1 MSNKV
6 LIVDDDDSV
15 LTMLYKVIKSNGIDA
30 DTSSSGESA
39 LALIAEHPYDLI
51 LLDINMQG
59 MDGFQVI
66 EAIRK
71 QGIKT
76 PVIILSNVDL
86 PLPFLPII
94 PTISP
99 FFILKLTSFNA
110 LNS

>member
-66 EAIRK
+66 EAICK
-71 QGIKT
+71 
-76 PVIILSNVDL
+76 
-86 PLPFLPII
+86 
-94 PTISP
+94 
-99 FFILKLTSFNA
+99 
-110 LNS
+110 